1 MGIDTLCSAIG
12 EGRNIVEQQIEPYLI
27 YLGYINVTSAGREI
41 TEGGKRYLEG
51 KKAKNAIDPSE
62 NVFAKDIGESTTEN
76 ASNTDSEK
84 NPITDDESGENRA
97 NEENQIDNDS
107 EDSNGGEPASGK
119 EDFFESEEQGD
130 DK

>member
-1 MGIDTLCSAIG
+1 MTNSIRFNAPI
-12 EGRNIVEQQIEPYLI
+12 LI
-27 YLGYINVTSAGREI
+27 KLNSKPRSI
-41 TEGGKRYLEG
+41 T
-51 KKAKNAIDPSE
+51 KAKNAIDPSE

-107 EDSNGGEPASGK
+107 EDSDGREPASSK
-119 EDFFESEEQGD
+119 EDLSEPEEQGD